1 MILFFFSLLAAILL
15 FKSRFLAGCIIV
27 FVGFLLILIALLS
40 WFLAKHSKQQQ
51 QKQKLKTKLPE
62 KPSTEK
68 PLISP
73 VKEIISAKKITDTI
87 PSSSSIK
94 ETAKSPSHVSPPPP
108 ASVHI
113 SHSPMV
119 ERKPLKPP
127 VIQQPYIQR
136 TITRESSTATDDDDD
151 EDGINS
157 FLRHYQTIPPVPT
170 RIDEEY
176 EERFSLKMNKSE
188 ELGLGFLTNGI
199 NNSDLI
205 LSHGYADFYQPDTKT
220 GLIKPLNIRNDPPQ
234 RYTKYVSS
242 YSKFV
247 LPRPVKSSSSS
258 VPSEYQQR

>member
-1 MILFFFSLLAAILL
+1 
-15 FKSRFLAGCIIV
+15 LAGCILV
-27 FVGFLLILIALLS
+27 FVGFLLVVIALLS
-40 WFLAKHSKQQQ
+40 WFLARYSKQQQ
-51 QKQKLKTKLPE
+51 QKLKTKLPG
-62 KPSTEK
+62 KTSAEK
-68 PLISP
+68 PLVSP
-73 VKEIISAKKITDTI
+73 VKEVISSTKIKDTI
-87 PSSSSIK
+87 PSSPSIK
-94 ETAKSPSHVSPPPP
+94 ETAKTPSHVSPPSPPP
-108 ASVHI
+108 ATVHI

-119 ERKPLKPP
+119 EKKPLTPP
-127 VIQQPYIQR
+127 VFQQPYTQR

-157 FLRHYQTIPPVPT
+157 FLRHYQTLPPVPT

-205 LSHGYADFYQPDTKT
+205 VSHGYADFYQTDNKT
-220 GLIKPLNIRNDPPQ
+220 GLIKPLNIRKDPPQ

-247 LPRPVKSSSSS
+247 LPRPVKLSSSF
-258 VPSEYQQR
+258 PSDYQQR